1 MIGSRKIE
9 RREKHGHAEPSK
21 EQDDQKARNLAMIAI
36 MIWQI
41 FSKET
46 LEVNDKASG
55 QYFVA

>member
-9 RREKHGHAEPSK
+9 RREKHGQVEPSK

-55 QYFVA
+55 QSCVA

>member
-1 MIGSRKIE
+1 MICSRKIE
-9 RREKHGHAEPSK
+9 RREKQAEPSK
-21 EQDDQKARNLAMIAI
+21 EQDDQKSRNLAMIAI

-55 QYFVA
+55 QSCVA

>member
-1 MIGSRKIE
+1 MICSRKIE
-9 RREKHGHAEPSK
+9 RREKQVEPSK

-55 QYFVA
+55 QSYVA